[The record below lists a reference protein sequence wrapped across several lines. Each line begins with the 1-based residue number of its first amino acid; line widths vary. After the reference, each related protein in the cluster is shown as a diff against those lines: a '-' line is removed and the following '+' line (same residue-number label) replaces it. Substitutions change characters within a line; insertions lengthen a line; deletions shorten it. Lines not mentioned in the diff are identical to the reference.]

1 MTTAT
6 AEPIVDLD
14 DGKVKIPDMDPALKA
29 AIRRWHDQAYKIHVT
44 LQAPAIILTGVIQDS
59 NPDIEGTVL
68 PALEVVEHCVS
79 MLSSLAE
86 EIDSAACG
94 RIAIVAESAAV

>member
-6 AEPIVDLD
+6 AELSADLN
-14 DGKVKIPDMDPALKA
+14 DGKVKITDMDPALKA
-29 AIRRWHDQAYKIHVT
+29 AIRRWHDQAYKT
-44 LQAPAIILTGVIQDS
+44 RLMLEATAIILTGVIQDS
-59 NPDIEGTVL
+59 TPDIEGTIP
-68 PALEVVEHCVS
+68 PALEVVEHCVT

-94 RIAIVAESAAV
+94 YIAIVAEPAAG